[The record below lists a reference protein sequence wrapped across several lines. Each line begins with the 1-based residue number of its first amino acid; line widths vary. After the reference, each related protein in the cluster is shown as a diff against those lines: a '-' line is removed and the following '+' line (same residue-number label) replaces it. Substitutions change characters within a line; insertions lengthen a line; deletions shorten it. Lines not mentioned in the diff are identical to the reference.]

1 MELANEDSLR
11 LNILL
16 CQNVK
21 AIRISESDMILY
33 ALLLDADADADA
45 DPDSDV
51 VKDIQ
56 EKEVSIKLNPICKS
70 ERYIK
75 SVKEFLS
82 SYFLNSPAGYPVYIN
97 RWTRMGQVKNE
108 KAGELLKIGEPE
120 AIIAIIFSDSIS
132 VEHARYAWWAYPS
145 VESARQL
152 LSHDNVA
159 NSDLANELAVFLLE
173 FLPFEIEAKDII
185 LVVKLLLE
193 RGLMDEDSKKRLWS
207 KGRRKA
213 AYLIGFLCCDPSC
226 FPEEE
231 SNLVTEGNENK
242 NKKLEKNLDVSEID
256 SIYDFPHQS
265 PQGVRYISACLNA
278 LENYSDQDSIVLL
291 YDAIK
296 KYFSPYEVILESSEL
311 HQGEYTQSVKSALLS
326 LAKTSHADLTPV
338 LAQSNA
344 VGSLL
349 RRKLNPVT
357 ERLKVNLQLLIS

>member
-1 MELANEDSLR
+1 MELSNEDSLR

-33 ALLLDADADADA
+33 ALLLDADADAD
-45 DPDSDV
+45 PDSDV

-56 EKEVSIKLNPICKS
+56 EKEVSIKLNPNCKS
-70 ERYIK
+70 DRYIK

-152 LSHDNVA
+152 LNHDNVA
-159 NSDLANELAVFLLE
+159 NSDLAKELAIFLLE

-185 LVVKLLLE
+185 LTVKLLLE
-193 RGLMDEDSKKRLWS
+193 RGLMDENSKKRLWS

-226 FPEEE
+226 FPEDELSLVAEE
-231 SNLVTEGNENK
+231 NDNK
-242 NKKLEKNLDVSEID
+242 NEKREVRLNELKID
-256 SIYDFPHQS
+256 AVYEFPHQS
-265 PQGVRYISACLNA
+265 SEGKRYIFACLNA
-278 LENYSDQDSIVLL
+278 LESYSDQDSIVLL

-296 KYFSPYEVILESSEL
+296 NYFAPYETILEAHEFQYGEYILAIKPVIL
-311 HQGEYTQSVKSALLS
+311 ALS
-326 LAKTSHADLTPV
+326 KTNHEDLTPV

-349 RRKLNPVT
+349 RRKLKPVT
-357 ERLKVNLQLLIS
+357 EKLKVNLQFLIS